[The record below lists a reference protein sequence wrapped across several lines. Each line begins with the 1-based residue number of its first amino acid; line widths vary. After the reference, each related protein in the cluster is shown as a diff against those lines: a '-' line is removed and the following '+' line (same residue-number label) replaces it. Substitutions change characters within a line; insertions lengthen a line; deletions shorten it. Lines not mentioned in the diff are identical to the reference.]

1 MTDPLFHSLLPA
13 GHRVLVLGLGDTGW
27 AAVRWLLQH
36 GYRVRVAD
44 TRVQPPYRRVLE
56 ETYPGV
62 EFSGGPWQDSLF
74 QGIDWVVV
82 SPGVALDDPL
92 IHEWRARGMSFLGD
106 VEVAARVLARH
117 PRRPRILAVTGAN
130 GKSTVVTLL
139 GDLARAQN
147 LRTVVAGNIGIPLLE
162 VLMTSPWPEVL
173 VLELSSFQLETLSSL
188 SPDSAVVLNVSED
201 HMDRYPDMATY
212 AATKARIYQGCE
224 NPVGNRQDPWV
235 QAMISAGTPTF
246 GLDAPVNAEDWGV
259 VLNDGERG
267 LVQGNRWVMR
277 RSEVPLRGEH
287 NVANV
292 LAALAMGQALGW
304 AEPTM
309 LAAIKEFR
317 GLPHRMEWVAD
328 VGGVRFFDDS
338 KGTNVGATVAALKGE
353 DAPVV
358 LIAGG
363 DGKGQDFS
371 PLRSAVATH
380 VRAVVLIGRDG
391 ARIDE
396 VLEGL
401 AVPRIFAADLQDA
414 VQRAFALARPGES
427 VLMSPACAS
436 FDMFRNYLHRAEVY
450 CAAVHDLARSEEG
463 KRS

>member
-1 MTDPLFHSLLPA
+1 MPA

-27 AAVRWLLQH
+27 AAVRWLLQN

-56 ETYPGV
+56 ETYPDV

-74 QGIDWVVV
+74 QMIDWVVV

-117 PRRPRILAVTGAN
+117 PQRPKILAVTGAN

-188 SPDSAVVLNVSED
+188 APDSAVVLNVSED
-201 HMDRYPDMATY
+201 HMDRYSDIATY

-224 NPVGNRQDPWV
+224 SPVGNRQDLWV

-246 GLDAPVNAEDWGV
+246 GLDAPVNAGDWGV
-259 VLNDGERG
+259 ALKDGERW
-267 LVQGNRWVMR
+267 LVQGNHWVMR

-304 AEPTM
+304 TEPAM
-309 LAAIKEFR
+309 LSAIKEFR

-328 VGGVRFFDDS
+328 VRGVRFFDDS
-338 KGTNVGATVAALKGE
+338 KGTNVGATVAALKGL

-380 VRAVVLIGRDG
+380 AQAVVLIGRDG

-401 AVPRIFAADLQDA
+401 AVPRIFATDLQDA

-450 CAAVHDLARSEEG
+450 CAAVHALARSGEG
-463 KRS
+463 KRP

>member
-1 MTDPLFHSLLPA
+1 
-13 GHRVLVLGLGDTGW
+13 
-27 AAVRWLLQH
+27 
-36 GYRVRVAD
+36 VAD

-56 ETYPGV
+56 ETYPDV

-74 QGIDWVVV
+74 QMIDWVVV

-117 PRRPRILAVTGAN
+117 PQRPKILAVTGAN

-188 SPDSAVVLNVSED
+188 APDSAVVLNVSED
-201 HMDRYPDMATY
+201 HMDRYSDIATY

-224 NPVGNRQDPWV
+224 SPVGNRQDLWV

-246 GLDAPVNAEDWGV
+246 GLDAPVNAGDWGV
-259 VLNDGERG
+259 ALKDGERW
-267 LVQGNRWVMR
+267 LVQGNHWVMR

-304 AEPTM
+304 TEPAM
-309 LAAIKEFR
+309 LSAIKEFR

-328 VGGVRFFDDS
+328 VRGVRFFDDS
-338 KGTNVGATVAALKGE
+338 KGTNVGATVAALKGL

-380 VRAVVLIGRDG
+380 AQAVVLIGRDG

-401 AVPRIFAADLQDA
+401 AVPRIFATDLQDA

-450 CAAVHDLARSEEG
+450 CAAVHALARSGEG
-463 KRS
+463 KRP